1 MSLEGTERF
10 SIGEVARMFRVSVST
25 LRHYEKIGLLAP
37 EYVDPATGYRS
48 YSTRQ
53 FECLNTIR
61 YLRALEM
68 PLEQIRDFLQDR
80 EVGKIQGMLL
90 QQRQAVIQKRQAL
103 GIVQRKIENRLRQI
117 QDALE
122 GPLEEVRLVELPA
135 RRVAWLR
142 DELAPKTYLDLE
154 HSIRRLEAPAQEAV
168 AFLGKVG
175 VGLSL
180 QRLWQGNYFSY
191 DRVFLL
197 LDREDRYPGPVETLL
212 PATWATLRFR
222 GSHRQAGEH
231 YVRLLG
237 ECRERGL
244 SPVGT
249 AMEITMI
256 DDGMTSDP
264 EQFVTEIQIPVGMRQ
279 EKGEE
284 QGKKKKFEKS
294 EK

>member
-1 MSLEGTERF
+1 M
-10 SIGEVARMFRVSVST
+10 
-25 LRHYEKIGLLAP
+25 
-37 EYVDPATGYRS
+37 
-48 YSTRQ
+48 
-53 FECLNTIR
+53 
-61 YLRALEM
+61 
-68 PLEQIRDFLQDR
+68 
-80 EVGKIQGMLL
+80 
-90 QQRQAVIQKRQAL
+90 
-103 GIVQRKIENRLRQI
+103 
-117 QDALE
+117 
-122 GPLEEVRLVELPA
+122 
-135 RRVAWLR
+135 
-142 DELAPKTYLDLE
+142 
-154 HSIRRLEAPAQEAV
+154 
-168 AFLGKVG
+168 
-175 VGLSL
+175 GLSL
-180 QRLWQGNYFSY
+180 QRLRQGNVSSY

-264 EQFVTEIQIPVGMRQ
+264 EQFVTEIQIPVGMLQ

>member
-1 MSLEGTERF
+1 M
-10 SIGEVARMFRVSVST
+10 
-25 LRHYEKIGLLAP
+25 
-37 EYVDPATGYRS
+37 
-48 YSTRQ
+48 
-53 FECLNTIR
+53 
-61 YLRALEM
+61 
-68 PLEQIRDFLQDR
+68 
-80 EVGKIQGMLL
+80 
-90 QQRQAVIQKRQAL
+90 
-103 GIVQRKIENRLRQI
+103 
-117 QDALE
+117 
-122 GPLEEVRLVELPA
+122 ELPA

-180 QRLWQGNYFSY
+180 QRLRQGNYFSY
-191 DRVFLL
+191 DRAFLL
-197 LDREDRYPGPVETLL
+197 LDREDRYPGPVETLP

-264 EQFVTEIQIPVGMRQ
+264 EQFVTEIQIPVGMLQ

>member
-1 MSLEGTERF
+1 MFCTACGQKLPDGAKFCTKC
-10 SIGEVARMFRVSVST
+10 GAPVA
-25 LRHYEKIGLLAP
+25 
-37 EYVDPATGYRS
+37 
-48 YSTRQ
+48 
-53 FECLNTIR
+53 
-61 YLRALEM
+61 
-68 PLEQIRDFLQDR
+68 
-80 EVGKIQGMLL
+80 
-90 QQRQAVIQKRQAL
+90 
-103 GIVQRKIENRLRQI
+103 KIEPRVAP
-117 QDALE
+117 DAA
-122 GPLEEVRLVELPA
+122 PA
-135 RRVAWLR
+135 RDAGAQEAALSQETEPVQ
-142 DELAPKTYLDLE
+142 KV
-154 HSIRRLEAPAQEAV
+154 APAQEAV

-180 QRLWQGNYFSY
+180 QRLRQGNVSSY

-197 LDREDRYPGPVETLL
+197 LDREDRYPGPVETLP

-284 QGKKKKFEKS
+284 QGKKKKLEKS

>member
-1 MSLEGTERF
+1 MPWKGLWRRSAWWNCPPGGWLGSGMSWPPKPIWTWNTPSAVWRRPPRKRWPFWERWGWL
-10 SIGEVARMFRVSVST
+10 S
-25 LRHYEKIGLLAP
+25 P
-37 EYVDPATGYRS
+37 
-48 YSTRQ
+48 Q
-53 FECLNTIR
+53 
-61 YLRALEM
+61 
-68 PLEQIRDFLQDR
+68 
-80 EVGKIQGMLL
+80 
-90 QQRQAVIQKRQAL
+90 
-103 GIVQRKIENRLRQI
+103 RLRQ
-117 QDALE
+117 
-122 GPLEEVRLVELPA
+122 
-135 RRVAWLR
+135 
-142 DELAPKTYLDLE
+142 
-154 HSIRRLEAPAQEAV
+154 
-168 AFLGKVG
+168 
-175 VGLSL
+175 
-180 QRLWQGNYFSY
+180 GNVSSY

-197 LDREDRYPGPVETLL
+197 LDREDRYPGPVETLP

-231 YVRLLG
+231 DVRLLG